1 MYKYKRIIS
10 RVLVTIF
17 MLSMLM
23 PIISPILTY
32 AASPSANS
40 EGDVEITTDSG
51 TFKITPV
58 DGFWIGYNT
67 INIDYRGHELDT
79 YTVNMS
85 GKTITYL
92 YDFDKTLN
100 DKNPS
105 DYVGTQIKWEDGKPL
120 SSSGDYD
127 ASYSGDLKYDSIHGY
142 INFRKFLQGI
152 RVKDNSG
159 SSKHLTSINNV
170 ELINLDKKLC
180 VALGYGT
187 NEEEAFEAAGND
199 LLKLYT
205 KVVTPTTDD
214 SKDTVYNFFACDY
227 SISQEKYVY
236 YLASTARDRGKDDD
250 LMVAVFTSDV
260 YITPSFNICTISKD
274 SNKFETETASSVS
287 SEGDEVYKDNIF
299 AILGAFKTKDGKAIF
314 KEIAND
320 PSKLSEYEA
329 NIRAYDNILKYDG
342 STVTCIAPYRV
353 YSNRDTLGS
362 KFFGA
367 SFGTVLNESKD
378 ATFRFEEEFEINTE
392 FLAWGDVNAST
403 GQKGFYVK
411 DPSKTNEK
419 LANLCADILNDIVNA
434 DVTDATESC
443 DEMLKEME
451 TKGLQDGFIYKL
463 VSTYRDKL
471 ILEIG
476 KQNVNDIAEDGTV
489 LGIPANA
496 TDYQILNA
504 LCKYSIKKVVS
515 GEPLPDYVQIDGK
528 NYAIDCSANGSEY
541 YDSGEPNGKTKSIKE
556 MYANLKGYQKAMLTE
571 AYYNKLEAID
581 ADTTGQAVIQY
592 IRNRRS
598 EDSVGVNFVFNELG
612 PGGLPSQATP
622 EYTKQ
627 LIKKYNES
635 DLVNTGMVTNI
646 ARNANVLAHYVVTS
660 ALYNN
665 SDAISTDPSAFYSV
679 YNANLESL
687 AKVQWTYQNGTDTDY
702 QQDYFSVL
710 PSTSRLFGE
719 DGSNYTVMFGS
730 HINWERFT
738 NLMFN
743 VEYAFS
749 TLAFSELGNELGS
762 VPSDIQEFI
771 ESGNGQGVIDWLES
785 NYNMSAFEQV
795 SLQAENFDNDSFSIN
810 LFRSVIE
817 LWDMCQFLGIEIG
830 DWSTTIDMYLK
841 LYEENDEFFNALRGN
856 QYIYRRL
863 EQQAQSPEEP
873 LAMFFTLQDKKVS
886 DNWARGFAC
895 SALFVPMETN
905 IYDANAVS
913 FNSDPEWISEFYYK
927 YAFYR
932 KALYINTDNSA
943 IENKFVSGSSSGT
956 RVATLNDLLNYDRD
970 IILTIDDNFYNADQ
984 INSVISKLDYT
995 GMRNTVN
1002 TADTAEGWDAV
1013 KGWVSDL
1020 MDLSADQVLKT
1031 GPTSYYSTALANNV
1045 TKFGE
1050 ERDKLN
1056 LTAYMVDAYVLTQED
1071 LVGDNSVFNEYEY
1084 SPKQSYGVVSAI
1096 YRSPELYNE
1105 CLRAL
1110 ASDNAIFKSSKA
1122 ICKTPG
1128 TTSTEW
1134 RSLYNYMML
1143 SNLSEQMKNDTAS
1156 TLDLD
1161 APIFCDLFGNIVTES
1176 GLVIIPAAAN
1186 ATLTG
1191 TNWNPYTIGWSEY
1204 YNNGNRIEVGEFI
1217 DEVYTW
1223 LIGRNYDS
1231 TYQAESDLGDLFSSN
1246 GINAIV
1252 SQSDYIEK
1260 KNAGGFFE
1268 LDPSGQLILRT
1279 TQLTSNNLTG
1289 IVQWDILNKNST
1301 IIKQLFFNDAYFNK
1315 AAKIYNYRIINLIT
1329 EVMRG
1334 APIEFI
1340 DYTFEGLD
1348 GNQNISKYGVYMA
1361 YKLEELLNMMMPS
1374 TNGSVT
1380 GGNSVVTMPNLA
1392 FMPGVEY
1399 IMLYAFKI
1407 VFAILIVGL
1416 VIQLYLDAVK
1426 NHLGIKSVG
1435 KFLVTCIMV
1444 FLAFTVLPTL
1454 VTWSYYNAN
1463 KTLLTEETGYI
1474 SMLNYVKQ
1482 FDGTEIG
1489 ITKVSTPETQ
1499 TELYIKLDDV
1509 SIKWWSVIGDVLF
1522 GNTYKS
1528 VSELYKAQAEDHPY
1542 AKQKDIVVKG
1552 DGMYISVQDIYDS
1565 TDLNYRPTSARLVN
1579 NVYTYGTSGAL
1590 ATNAPV
1596 SYTMP
1601 YYVFLDQ
1608 LVANINE
1615 YNASRD
1621 ISAYS
1626 WTVGSNGHIMTYD
1639 IITPYLLSDEFLA
1652 EGLDIL
1658 GLNRILET
1666 ENYPPA
1672 YAYAFDAHQVERMK
1686 LSLWYPK
1693 ETVTNSMRITNTN
1706 KLYKFAR
1713 EYIAKNADI
1722 LGKIP
1727 DEVFLKVMAMELAI
1741 EYNKLFNVSYGRSME
1756 IMNIDTRDIMRFM
1769 VADNEA
1775 VYKYY
1780 SYSFARFTYE
1790 EAGGIGVIFASI
1802 LLVVLWITGFIKPIA
1817 MILILALLIINCV
1830 FRKVLFRKE
1839 SRCIEGYLIGSA
1851 CLVLC
1856 NYAYAL
1862 MLRISLSICGLG
1874 LGAIL
1879 SLVIG
1884 LIVQIVYVYLL
1895 CMIMVIEVKDWKNSG
1910 FNEFLTIGSTIT
1922 SNIMKAQNVIAEK
1935 IVSRYSE
1942 SYKETARSRNYT
1954 GNEYSRESIDAM
1966 HRRDEEREENGTY
1979 TIL

>member
-10 RVLVTIF
+10 KVLLGVLT
-17 MLSMLM
+17 LSM
-23 PIISPILTY
+23 IIPLFP
-32 AASPSANS
+32 ALPVKANTIA
-40 EGDVEITTDSG
+40 EINIETETG
-51 TFKITPV
+51 ELKIQPL
-58 DGFWIGYNT
+58 DNFWIGYNA
-67 INIDYRGHELDT
+67 IDRDYTGHQLST
-79 YTVNMS
+79 YQIKDKN
-85 GKTITYL
+85 GGNNITYL
-92 YDFDKTLN
+92 YDDKDNT
-100 DKNPS
+100 KGS
-105 DYVGTQIKWEDGKPL
+105 VIVWEGGKKQKQGKDYNAPYKGPL
-120 SSSGDYD
+120 EFEAG
-127 ASYSGDLKYDSIHGY
+127 HGY
-142 INFRKFLQGI
+142 IHLRQFLQGI
-152 RVKDNSG
+152 QVQDSDGANMV
-159 SSKHLTSINNV
+159 LTSINGVDLGQLEESLKSALYGN
-170 ELINLDKKLC
+170 EKTSINIDD
-180 VALGYGT
+180 
-187 NEEEAFEAAGND
+187 D
-199 LLKLYT
+199 LVVLYT
-205 KVVTPTTDD
+205 KVLIPTTDD
-214 SKDTVYNFFACDY
+214 TGDTVYNFFSCDY
-227 SISQEKYVY
+227 SVSKRLYVY
-236 YLASTARDRGKDDD
+236 YTATTARDKGKDDD
-250 LMVAVFTSDV
+250 LMVAVFTSDT
-260 YITPSFNICTISKD
+260 YITPAFDICTVTYDAISDDYYYQASATSGSNEADDEYRENIYNMCESFKVKD
-274 SNKFETETASSVS
+274 GTPIFTDMAEHPENI
-287 SEGDEVYKDNIF
+287 GNYIDNI
-299 AILGAFKTKDGKAIF
+299 K
-314 KEIAND
+314 
-320 PSKLSEYEA
+320 
-329 NIRAYDNILKYDG
+329 AYDNILHYKDNKVK
-342 STVTCIAPYRV
+342 SVAPYRF
-353 YSNRDTLGS
+353 YAHRDTIGPQ
-362 KFFGA
+362 FFGVA
-367 SFGTVLNESKD
+367 FGDDLPVDGGTVSG
-378 ATFRFEEEFEINTE
+378 TFRFEEDFTITTD
-392 FLAWGDVNAST
+392 FLVWGDINQSN
-403 GQKGFYVK
+403 GQKGFTV
-411 DPSKTNEK
+411 DEAGTDNTRMAE
-419 LANLCADILNDIVNA
+419 LCAGILNDIVNA
-434 DVTDATESC
+434 NPTNVTEAC
-443 DEMLKEME
+443 DDILRELGKSGLEGGFVYTLIE
-451 TKGLQDGFIYKL
+451 TYSKKL
-463 VSTYRDKL
+463 GEV
-471 ILEIG
+471 IE
-476 KQNVNDIAEDGTV
+476 KQNIQDIAEDGSV
-489 LGIPANA
+489 LGIPENP
-496 TDYQILNA
+496 TSYQILNA
-504 LCKYSIKKVVS
+504 LTKHSIINAVK
-515 GEPLPDYVQIDGK
+515 GTTIPEYITIDGDI
-528 NYAIDCSANGSEY
+528 YFIDCTIKGTER
-541 YDSGEPNGKTKSIKE
+541 YDSGEPENITTKSIKE
-556 MYANLKGYQKAMLTE
+556 LYNDLTGYQKAMLTE
-571 AYYNKLEAID
+571 AYYNKLDSLAID
-581 ADTTGQAVIQY
+581 SSNPAVIKY
-592 IRNRRS
+592 IKNQRS
-598 EDSVGVNFVFNELG
+598 EDSLNIKYVFNELD
-612 PGGLPSQATP
+612 PGGLPDEATP

-635 DLVNTGMVTNI
+635 DLINTGSVTNV

-660 ALYNN
+660 ALYSN
-665 SDAISTDPSAFYSV
+665 SDAINSDPNAFYSV
-679 YNANLESL
+679 YDTNLESL
-687 AKVQWTYQNGTDTDY
+687 IKVQWTYQNGSNTDY
-702 QQDYFSVL
+702 QQDYFSIL
-710 PSTSRLFGE
+710 PSTSRLFGV
-719 DGSNYTVMFGS
+719 DGSKYTVMFGS

-762 VPSDIQEFI
+762 VPADIQEFI
-771 ESGNGQGVIDWLES
+771 ELGNGQEVVDWLKK

-795 SLQAENFDNDSFSIN
+795 SLQASDFDNNSFSIN

-817 LWDMCQFLGIEIG
+817 LWDMCQFLGIDIG
-830 DWSTTIDMYLK
+830 DWSTTIDMYLR
-841 LYEENDEFFNALRGN
+841 LYEENDDFFNALRGN
-856 QYIYRRL
+856 QKIYMKL
-863 EQQAQSPEEP
+863 NQQPQSPQEP

-943 IENKFVSGSSSGT
+943 IVNKFVSGSSSGT

-970 IILTIDDNFYNADQ
+970 IVLTIDDNFYNANQ
-984 INSVISKLDYT
+984 ISDVISKLDYT

-1002 TADTAEGWDAV
+1002 TADTAEGWNAI

-1031 GPTSYYSTALANNV
+1031 GPTAYYSTALANNV

-1050 ERDKLN
+1050 ERDELN
-1056 LTAYMVDAYVLTQED
+1056 LTAYMVDAYVLTQTD
-1071 LVGDNSVFNEYEY
+1071 ITGDKNVFDEYEY
-1084 SPKQSYGVVSAI
+1084 TPKQSYGVVSAI

-1110 ASDNAIFKSSKA
+1110 ASDNAIFKSSKD

-1134 RSLYNYMML
+1134 RSLYNYAML
-1143 SNLSEQMKNDTAS
+1143 SNISEQMKNDTAS

-1176 GLVIIPAAAN
+1176 GLIIIPAAAN

-1191 TNWNPYTIGWSEY
+1191 TNWNPYTVGWSEY
-1204 YNNGNRIEVGEFI
+1204 YNNGNRIEVGEFT

-1223 LIGRNYDS
+1223 LIGRTYDS
-1231 TYQAESDLGDLFSSN
+1231 TYQAESDLRNLFSSN
-1246 GINAIV
+1246 GTNAIV

-1315 AAKIYNYRIINLIT
+1315 AAKMYNYRISNLII

-1509 SIKWWSVIGDVLF
+1509 SIQWWSVIGDVLF

-1528 VSELYKAQAEDHPY
+1528 VSELYTAQAEDHPY

-1552 DGMYISVQDIYDS
+1552 DGMYMSVQDIYDS

-1621 ISAYS
+1621 ISTYS

-1652 EGLDIL
+1652 DGLDIL

-1672 YAYAFDAHQVERMK
+1672 YAYAFDAQQVERMK

-1706 KLYKFAR
+1706 NLYKFAR

-1727 DEVFLKVMAMELAI
+1727 DEVFLKVMAIELAI

-1874 LGAIL
+1874 LGAVL

-1910 FNEFLTIGSTIT
+1910 FNEFLTIGSSIT

-1935 IVSRYSE
+1935 IVSRHSE

-1954 GNEYSRESIDAM
+1954 GNEYNRESIDAM

>member
-1 MYKYKRIIS
+1 MYKYKRIIGKVLLG
-10 RVLVTIF
+10 VLVLSIMIPLFPALLVKADPIGEIELNVGTDYDNITIQ
-17 MLSMLM
+17 
-23 PIISPILTY
+23 
-32 AASPSANS
+32 
-40 EGDVEITTDSG
+40 
-51 TFKITPV
+51 PV
-58 DGFWIGYNT
+58 DGFWVGYNKIHPDYKGSILT
-67 INIDYRGHELDT
+67 KDEYKDSGSNICTNFYDNGSGS
-79 YTVNMS
+79 S
-85 GKTITYL
+85 GKILEAYG
-92 YDFDKTLN
+92 DI
-100 DKNPS
+100 PS
-105 DYVGTQIKWEDGKPL
+105 TN
-120 SSSGDYD
+120 SDYD
-127 ASYSGDLKYDSIHGY
+127 AKYEGTLYPSFEKGYLNLKD
-142 INFRKFLQGI
+142 FLQGI
-152 RVKDNSG
+152 RVKNTDG
-159 SSKHLTSINNV
+159 DSSPLMSINGIQLND
-170 ELINLDKKLC
+170 LDTALC
-180 VALGYGT
+180 KSLGYDNTG
-187 NEEEAFEAAGND
+187 EAEPD
-199 LLKLYT
+199 LIMIYH
-205 KVVTPTTDD
+205 KVLIPASDGI
-214 SKDTVYNFFACDY
+214 SDTIYMFIACDY
-227 SISQEKYVY
+227 RISTEEYVY
-236 YLASTARDRGKDDD
+236 YTATTARESLVADN
-250 LMVAVFTSDV
+250 LMVAVFTSKSYILPAFNKTIIKEGDV
-260 YITPSFNICTISKD
+260 AK
-274 SNKFETETASSVS
+274 SVIS
-287 SEGDEVYKDNIF
+287 SEMSSENDKDYKSNIINLCR
-299 AILGAFKTKDGKAIF
+299 ALGIKDTKTIF
-314 KEIAND
+314 TEIAND
-320 PSKLSEYEA
+320 PKLVAKYKS
-329 NIRAYDNILKYDG
+329 NIEAYDNILHYENN
-342 STVTCIAPYRV
+342 TVSC
-353 YSNRDTLGS
+353 YSDYFIYPS
-362 KFFGA
+362 KSSKNGIFFGMA
-367 SFGTVLNESKD
+367 IGPDVIIKTQKGDKIENKTFLFNEP
-378 ATFRFEEEFEINTE
+378 FEINDR
-392 FLAWGDVNAST
+392 LIAWGDVNETS
-403 GQKGFYVK
+403 GQKVFRVEEAGENVK
-411 DPSKTNEK
+411 G
-419 LANLCADILNDIVNA
+419 LAEICAGILNDIANA
-434 DVTDATESC
+434 NPEDATKASENILDAMRDNGISQTGFVYTLI
-443 DEMLKEME
+443 DKYQKKLNEAI
-451 TKGLQDGFIYKL
+451 TKQSIDQITEGGEFLGLP
-463 VSTYRDKL
+463 
-471 ILEIG
+471 
-476 KQNVNDIAEDGTV
+476 N
-489 LGIPANA
+489 NA
-496 TDYQILNA
+496 SNYQILTA
-504 LCKYSIKKVVS
+504 ICKQSIISSVAKTPLPKYVKINNETYVIDSTINGGETYEYTDDNGISIKK
-515 GEPLPDYVQIDGK
+515 P
-528 NYAIDCSANGSEY
+528 
-541 YDSGEPNGKTKSIKE
+541 SIKE
-556 MYANLKGYQKAMLTE
+556 MYNSLTGYQKAMLTE
-571 AYYNKLEAID
+571 AYYNKLASLAID
-581 ADTTGQAVIQY
+581 SSNPAIINY
-592 IRNRRS
+592 IKGKRS
-598 EDSVGVNFVFNELG
+598 EDSLDIQYEFNELG
-612 PGGLPSQATP
+612 PGGKPDEATP
-622 EYTKQ
+622 EYTNQ
-627 LIKKYNES
+627 LIKNYNES
-635 DLVNTGMVTNI
+635 DLFNTGSVTNV

-665 SDAISTDPSAFYSV
+665 SDAMATDPNAFYSV
-679 YNANLESL
+679 YNTNLESL
-687 AKVQWTYQNGTDTDY
+687 IKVQWTYKNGIDTDY

-710 PSTSRLFGE
+710 PSASKLFGDE
-719 DGSNYTVMFGS
+719 ESKYTVMFGS

-749 TLAFSELGNELGS
+749 TLAFSEYGNDLGS
-762 VPSDIQEFI
+762 VPSDIQEFV
-771 ESGNGQGVIDWLES
+771 ESGKGQEVVDWLEK
-785 NYNMSAFEQV
+785 NYNMSEFEQV
-795 SLQAENFDNDSFSIN
+795 SLQNEDFDNDSFSIN
-810 LFRSVIE
+810 IFRSVIE
-817 LWDMCQFLGIEIG
+817 LWDMCQFLGIDVG
-830 DWSTTIDMYLK
+830 DWSTTINMYLQ
-841 LYEENDEFFNALRGN
+841 LYKENEPFFNILRGN
-856 QYIYRRL
+856 TNIYKKL
-863 EQQAQSPEEP
+863 NQQAQSPEEP

-913 FNSDPEWISEFYYK
+913 FNSDPEWVSEFYYK

-932 KALYINTDNSA
+932 KALYINTNNSA
-943 IENKFVSGSSSGT
+943 IVNKFVYGSSSGS

-970 IILTIDDNFYNADQ
+970 IILTIDDNFYNANE
-984 INSVISKLDYT
+984 ISSVISKLDYT

-1013 KGWVSDL
+1013 KGQISDL

-1056 LTAYMVDAYVLTQED
+1056 LTAYMLDAYVLTQED
-1071 LVGDNSVFNEYEY
+1071 LVGDKNVFDEYEY
-1084 SPKQSYGVVSAI
+1084 SPKQSYGVVSSV

-1110 ASDNAIFKSSKA
+1110 ASDNAIFKSSKD

-1128 TTSTEW
+1128 TTSSEW
-1134 RSLYNYMML
+1134 RSLYNYTML
-1143 SNLSEQMKNDTAS
+1143 ANLSEQMKNDTAS

-1176 GLVIIPAAAN
+1176 GLIIIPAAAN

-1191 TNWNPYTIGWSEY
+1191 TNWNPYTVGWSEY
-1204 YNNGNRIEVGEFI
+1204 YNNGNRIEVGEFT

-1223 LIGRNYDS
+1223 LVGRSYTS
-1231 TYQAESDLGDLFSSN
+1231 TYASESNDGNNLFAS
-1246 GINAIV
+1246 GGTNALI
-1252 SQSDYIEK
+1252 SQSDYIDK

-1268 LDPSGQLILRT
+1268 IDPSGQLILRT

-1315 AAKIYNYRIINLIT
+1315 AAKMYSYRISNLII

-1435 KFLVTCIMV
+1435 KFLVTCVMV

-1509 SIKWWSVIGDVLF
+1509 SIQWWSVIGDVLF

-1542 AKQKDIVVKG
+1542 ASQKDIVVKG
-1552 DGMYISVQDIYDS
+1552 DGMYMSVQDIYDS
-1565 TDLNYRPTSARLVN
+1565 TDLDYRPTSARLVN

-1608 LVANINE
+1608 LIANINE

-1621 ISAYS
+1621 ISTYS

-1639 IITPYLLSDEFLA
+1639 IITPYLHSDEFLA

-1672 YAYAFDAHQVERMK
+1672 YAYAFDTNQVERMK

-1693 ETVTNSMRITNTN
+1693 EAVTNSMRITNTN

-1713 EYIAKNADI
+1713 EYIAKNADV

-1727 DEVFLKVMAMELAI
+1727 DEVFLKVMAIELAI

-1790 EAGGIGVIFASI
+1790 EAGGIGVVFAAI
-1802 LLVVLWITGFIKPIA
+1802 LLTVLWLTGFIKPLA

-1884 LIVQIVYVYLL
+1884 LIVQIAYVFLL

-1910 FNEFLTIGSTIT
+1910 FNEFLTIGSSIT
-1922 SNIMKAQNVIAEK
+1922 SKIMKAQNVIADK
-1935 IVSRYSE
+1935 IVSRHSE
-1942 SYKETARSRNYT
+1942 AYKETARSRNYT
-1954 GNEYSRESIDAM
+1954 GNEYDRESIDAM
-1966 HRRDEEREENGTY
+1966 HQRDEEREENGTY
-1979 TIL
+1979 NIS